1 MKAPQWRSLGE
12 RWGGSRGT
20 RSDLDT
26 QAGTPSLSQHHHPS
40 HPHSSA
46 CLISTL
52 AQIPASCPPPPG
64 SLTSVPPSH
73 HSPEFP
79 SVTTSATY
87 PVSPPLCQ
95 WPPPQSRLTCPP
107 GQFPNRDPRPGPSAC
122 LPLGSPAPQ
131 RGWAKRELVSVP
143 QGAPIRCTPLPF
155 TWSPRRPASLRPPC
169 EGPGWKAQACVVLTC
184 GEWRSRPM

>member
-1 MKAPQWRSLGE
+1 MRGGE
-12 RWGGSRGT
+12 GQGVPEATW
-20 RSDLDT
+20 
-26 QAGTPSLSQHHHPS
+26 TPRQVPHHSPSITTPATPVPVPVSSQHWPKF
-40 HPHSSA
+40 
-46 CLISTL
+46 L
-52 AQIPASCPPPPG
+52 PPG
-64 SLTSVPPSH
+64 LPTPWSLTSVPPSH

-79 SVTTSATY
+79 FVTTSATY

-131 RGWAKRELVSVP
+131 RGWAKRELVSAP
-143 QGAPIRCTPLPF
+143 RGAPIRGTPLPF
-155 TWSPRRPASLRPPC
+155 TWSPRQPASLRPPC